1 MRDRYGVKAPP
12 GSRGFMKT
20 LKVEK
25 EPHPEYLRSIRKV
38 IDWVW
43 DCAAAYEY
51 PATVS
56 TITLSSD

>member
-38 IDWVW
+38 IDW